1 MFLFYNIF
9 MFLFEYLAL
18 VSVSEEVRS
27 RCHLKHRTSQYM
39 MKESPSSDSLN
50 TDMAAG
56 DYSLHSHLLQTLKWQ
71 IFFSVLNINNLLW
84 SQCGFLK
91 QKKRKNILWSSFRCY
106 LLLIDRCLLLLFF
119 LYHWTYDPSAPLT
132 VSGDGHTRHPD
143 SLLHDP
149 TPCGHTH
156 DSATEELGGSRPRAN
171 QCSTTPER
179 STAHK
184 STSGWQSWLVTVLKV
199 GCMLYTKKY

>member
-71 IFFSVLNINNLLW
+71 IFFSVLNINIY
-84 SQCGFLK
+84 CGVNVVFWN
-91 QKKRKNILWSSFRCY
+91 KKKEKYSVI
-106 LLLIDRCLLLLFF
+106 
-119 LYHWTYDPSAPLT
+119 
-132 VSGDGHTRHPD
+132 
-143 SLLHDP
+143 
-149 TPCGHTH
+149 
-156 DSATEELGGSRPRAN
+156 
-171 QCSTTPER
+171 
-179 STAHK
+179 K
-184 STSGWQSWLVTVLKV
+184 S
-199 GCMLYTKKY
+199 

>member
-1 MFLFYNIF
+1 MYLMFLFYNIF

-91 QKKRKNILWSSFRCY
+91 QKKGKIFCDQVLDVTCCWLTGAFSS
-106 LLLIDRCLLLLFF
+106 
-119 LYHWTYDPSAPLT
+119 S
-132 VSGDGHTRHPD
+132 S
-143 SLLHDP
+143 S
-149 TPCGHTH
+149 
-156 DSATEELGGSRPRAN
+156 
-171 QCSTTPER
+171 STTGPMIPVPPLQSQVMVTPDIQTPSSMTPPPVATPMTR
-179 STAHK
+179 RQK
-184 STSGWQSWLVTVLKV
+184 SWEVLDLGPTNAARLQKGAPHTNQPQV
-199 GCMLYTKKY
+199 GNLDLLQF

>member
-56 DYSLHSHLLQTLKWQ
+56 DYSLHSHLLQTLKRQ

-91 QKKRKNILWSSFRCY
+91 QKKGKIFCDQVL
-106 LLLIDRCLLLLFF
+106 D
-119 LYHWTYDPSAPLT
+119 
-132 VSGDGHTRHPD
+132 
-143 SLLHDP
+143 
-149 TPCGHTH
+149 
-156 DSATEELGGSRPRAN
+156 
-171 QCSTTPER
+171 
-179 STAHK
+179 
-184 STSGWQSWLVTVLKV
+184 VT
-199 GCMLYTKKY
+199 CC